1 MADERTEKQKVK
13 EITDKLEE
21 GLKELFE
28 SEKYKSYLST
38 MSKFHNY
45 SFNNTLL
52 IAMQKPEATL
62 VAGYKAWQK
71 NFERHVNKGE
81 KAIRILA
88 PAPYKIKEERDKID
102 PVTGEMTFD
111 ENGMPQKEEV
121 EVTIPAFRAVSVF
134 DVSQTDGKPI
144 LELEAQELLST
155 VDGYEDFVNAL
166 MFVSPVPI
174 GFEDIPGDS
183 KGYFHTEEKRI
194 AIQENMSERQ
204 TLKTMVHEVAHSMLH
219 NKEVNQDILAPAKDR
234 NTKEVEAESVAYTVC
249 QHFEIDTSDYSF
261 GYIAGWSSGKDMKE
275 LKSSLDTIRHTAS
288 KLITGI
294 ETQLQELQLNRE
306 MEQAQSKESL
316 LLIQN
321 DALTE
326 FSLINVRGMDRQELI
341 EVLSAMNEDD
351 KLSIPAYLE
360 SKGAWTTELGNEQSE
375 EVEEYHLDVR
385 YNTDTDEIKDMK
397 AEMELDKR
405 AKEPIGAD
413 DVILKI
419 THAEGFEV
427 ERITNKTS
435 EEVQGIMAALTKLE
449 DKNIKNIHDCLES
462 CGADYI
468 PIIVSGGRNAFMPQ
482 FNDFEIDL
490 NEKEVV
496 MMSHLSSIQQA
507 EGMIN
512 RLEFGKTVFSDDERN
527 LIVNYAYK
535 LDDMDKTRE
544 LAEYIFY
551 QEEYGN
557 QDVAL
562 AIIDAQ
568 AEIDALPDG
577 MIGLSE
583 MHEYGY
589 TWNEM
594 LPLTKERAM
603 ELFDHDLPV
612 YLLHEDGSEITVED
626 RKQIAEHEGIFGIEK
641 GDWENERNLRSIQEE
656 LSENDANKEAQLLYG
671 NTDKYGI
678 YQLKDNPELR
688 QFRFEGT
695 ESLKRMGITKDNFD
709 AIKMENY
716 NLIYVGELS
725 ELQGQT
731 QEETLEA
738 VYEKFNIDHPVDYKG
753 HSLSVSDIVVLHQ
766 DGENTAHFVDSFGFT
781 TLPEFLK
788 EQTQALEAVQ
798 KEVQDTSGQD
808 VNQSAQQNDLKSEQE
823 ETQDMENGDEIIDLG
838 DEKEQ
843 VLAEMKLSLKGEKET
858 ELAFQ
863 IADRFIS
870 IQEVDSG
877 YDYSIMGTDYKE
889 IDGGVYDNPEV
900 TIRQALHDIV
910 DDLKSE
916 PDHNGAKGNIS
927 KDDELV
933 PIDYDGLMEKVEEA
947 NRIRQENTQS
957 NVVADFKAKT
967 GELFHDISEMNPEEI
982 EETVKCHVQAKI
994 DEYDIDATIVDVAIT
1009 GSRCRGL
1016 EHDGSDLDVVVELS
1030 TAEREDDLFNA
1041 FNEDGLHIG
1050 EVKVDINPITAQR
1063 TGTLETY
1070 LPQVEEYLEGV
1081 RQLREQEKE
1090 NAEVTLTVSECGEFH
1105 NLGECYENIPTVD
1118 EAIAI
1123 WKQIPSERMNGIP
1136 AIGINIL
1143 GRGAEPFEDYEI
1155 DVLSGKR
1162 IDLGVLDYVPDIKNN
1177 PQAMEVI
1184 TELVAKL
1191 PDMEIDGVM
1200 SEEMEARVWEL
1211 RMPDLP
1217 QEEQLAVE
1225 LDRLSYDYD
1234 TVLYHDST
1242 RNMTENV
1249 SELAESIKQGDT
1261 GHLTTWL
1268 ADIISEGAVPE
1279 EIKRATELLEK
1290 LTEYKPLAKIE
1301 EAEEQNYNM
1310 IDNVLN
1316 NGVGEKAQREENKRM
1331 EEKPTVRLS
1340 LKSRLAEKKSQVE
1353 GQSKEHDVQENEK
1366 KSQREM

>member
-144 LELEAQELLST
+144 PKLEAQELLST
-155 VDGYEDFVNAL
+155 VEGYEDFVNAM

-194 AIQENMSERQ
+194 AIQENMSESQ

-249 QHFEIDTSDYSF
+249 QHFGIDTSDYSF

-288 KLITGI
+288 ELITGI

-306 MEQAQSKESL
+306 MEQSQSKESL

-341 EVLSAMNEDD
+341 EVLSAMNEND

-360 SKGAWTTELGNEQSE
+360 SKGAWTTELGNGQSE

-397 AEMELDKR
+397 AELELDKR

-419 THAEGFEV
+419 THADGFEV

-435 EEVQGIMAALTKLE
+435 EEVQGIMATLTKLE

-468 PIIVSGGRNAFMPQ
+468 PIIVSGGINEFLPQ

-496 MMSHLSSIQQA
+496 MMSHLSPIQQA

-535 LDDMDKTRE
+535 MDDMDKTRE
-544 LAEYIFY
+544 LAEHIYY

-612 YLLHEDGSEITVED
+612 YLLREDGSQTTVEN

-641 GDWENERNLRSIQEE
+641 GDWENEKNLRSIQEE
-656 LSENDANKEAQLLYG
+656 LSENDANKEARLLYG

-695 ESLKRMGITKDNFD
+695 ESLKRTGITKDNFD

-725 ELQGQT
+725 ELQGPT
-731 QEETLEA
+731 QGETLEA
-738 VYEKFNIDHPVDYKG
+738 VYEKFNIDHPADYKG

-788 EQTQALEAVQ
+788 EQTQALEVAPEDVRETSGHDVQ
-798 KEVQDTSGQD
+798 K
-808 VNQSAQQNDLKSEQE
+808 SELE
-823 ETQDMENGDEIIDLG
+823 EMQDMENGDEIIDLG

-843 VLAEMKLSLKGEKET
+843 VLAEMK
-858 ELAFQ
+858 
-863 IADRFIS
+863 
-870 IQEVDSG
+870 
-877 YDYSIMGTDYKE
+877 
-889 IDGGVYDNPEV
+889 
-900 TIRQALHDIV
+900 
-910 DDLKSE
+910 
-916 PDHNGAKGNIS
+916 
-927 KDDELV
+927 
-933 PIDYDGLMEKVEEA
+933 
-947 NRIRQENTQS
+947 
-957 NVVADFKAKT
+957 
-967 GELFHDISEMNPEEI
+967 
-982 EETVKCHVQAKI
+982 
-994 DEYDIDATIVDVAIT
+994 
-1009 GSRCRGL
+1009 
-1016 EHDGSDLDVVVELS
+1016 
-1030 TAEREDDLFNA
+1030 
-1041 FNEDGLHIG
+1041 
-1050 EVKVDINPITAQR
+1050 
-1063 TGTLETY
+1063 
-1070 LPQVEEYLEGV
+1070 
-1081 RQLREQEKE
+1081 
-1090 NAEVTLTVSECGEFH
+1090 
-1105 NLGECYENIPTVD
+1105 
-1118 EAIAI
+1118 
-1123 WKQIPSERMNGIP
+1123 
-1136 AIGINIL
+1136 
-1143 GRGAEPFEDYEI
+1143 
-1155 DVLSGKR
+1155 
-1162 IDLGVLDYVPDIKNN
+1162 
-1177 PQAMEVI
+1177 
-1184 TELVAKL
+1184 
-1191 PDMEIDGVM
+1191 
-1200 SEEMEARVWEL
+1200 
-1211 RMPDLP
+1211 
-1217 QEEQLAVE
+1217 
-1225 LDRLSYDYD
+1225 
-1234 TVLYHDST
+1234 
-1242 RNMTENV
+1242 
-1249 SELAESIKQGDT
+1249 
-1261 GHLTTWL
+1261 
-1268 ADIISEGAVPE
+1268 
-1279 EIKRATELLEK
+1279 
-1290 LTEYKPLAKIE
+1290 
-1301 EAEEQNYNM
+1301 
-1310 IDNVLN
+1310 
-1316 NGVGEKAQREENKRM
+1316 
-1331 EEKPTVRLS
+1331 
-1340 LKSRLAEKKSQVE
+1340 
-1353 GQSKEHDVQENEK
+1353 
-1366 KSQREM
+1366 